1 MQRYEIRGAG
11 PQDEDALLALAR
23 FLNSVNLPNDRES
36 IRRLLMGSE
45 ASFSGAVPPAQRRY
59 VFVLWDLVEQRAV
72 GTSMI
77 VAQHGQREAPY
88 IYFDV
93 IPEEKYSHAV
103 DRHFNHQLLRLG
115 FSYDGPT
122 ELGGLVVDPSYRKAP
137 ERLGL
142 LISYVRFLFIAARRG
157 DFKDELIAEL
167 LPPLLPDGTS
177 HLWEALGR
185 RFTGMSYA
193 EADFLSSQD
202 KAFIRDLFP
211 SGVIHASLLSEDAQ
225 RVIGQVGA
233 QTKGVEKMLRRIGF
247 TYAERVDPFDGGPHF
262 IADTDRVT
270 LVRHTLALPT
280 AVAPG
285 DAGVIHLVGR
295 LTDAPPYF
303 TALRVPAVI
312 EAGAVKLTREDQEQL
327 GATPGEPVY
336 ALPLSPRA
344 TLASDAE
351 RARPEGSAEQGEEQA
366 SS

>member
-1 MQRYEIRGAG
+1 MERYEIRAA
-11 PQDEDALLALAR
+11 QRHDEDALLLLAR
-23 FLNSVNLPNDRES
+23 FLNTVNLPNDRAS
-36 IRRLLMGSE
+36 IRRLLAASE
-45 ASFSGAVPPAQRRY
+45 ASFSGAVPVVKRRF
-59 VFVLWDLVEQRAV
+59 VFVLWDLVEERAV

-88 IYFDV
+88 IYLDV
-93 IPEEKYSHAV
+93 IPEEKYSNAV
-103 DRHFNHQLLRLG
+103 DRHFQHQLLRIG

-157 DFKDELIAEL
+157 DFKAELIAEL

-211 SGVIHASLLSEDAQ
+211 SGAIHVSLLSPDAQ
-225 RVIGQVGA
+225 RVIGEVGA

-247 TYAERVDPFDGGPHF
+247 SYAERVDPFDGGPHF

-270 LVRHTLALPT
+270 LVKHTLALPVAD
-280 AVAPG
+280 AVGEPGAP
-285 DAGVIHLVGR
+285 HLIGH
-295 LTDAPPYF
+295 LTPGPPYF
-303 TALRVPAVI
+303 TALRVPAVVD
-312 EAGAVKLTREDQEQL
+312 ADVVRLSPAAQQQL
-327 GATPGEPVY
+327 GLSPGESVY
-336 ALPLSPRA
+336 ALPLSARRA
-344 TLASDAE
+344 EPSPEAE
-351 RARPEGSAEQGEEQA
+351 RHD
-366 SS
+366 